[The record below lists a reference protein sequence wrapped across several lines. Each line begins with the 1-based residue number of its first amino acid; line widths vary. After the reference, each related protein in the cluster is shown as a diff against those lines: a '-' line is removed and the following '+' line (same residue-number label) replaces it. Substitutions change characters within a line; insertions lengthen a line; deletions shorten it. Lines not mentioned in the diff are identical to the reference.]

1 MRNILLQSWVLALSN
16 LLLEGSAARQAAHI
30 QLLCDV
36 EVDAFIFFAPIPGWS
51 WIILT
56 PELSGGFQRPLR
68 GFNLA
73 CFFLL
78 PFLTAKSLL
87 NHKA

>member
-36 EVDAFIFFAPIPGWS
+36 EVDAFIFFAPTPGWS
-51 WIILT
+51 KG
-56 PELSGGFQRPLR
+56 S
-68 GFNLA
+68 
-73 CFFLL
+73 
-78 PFLTAKSLL
+78 S
-87 NHKA
+87 